1 MYQPDIPVKG
11 VLSQIDRPY
20 TCGPFLMGFC
30 LRHQSYAYTLFN
42 QLDDGLQFIQ
52 LANFLQGE
60 MHLPQETVDLPAA
73 EG

>member
-11 VLSQIDRPY
+11 VLSQIDRSDP
-20 TCGPFLMGFC
+20 CGPFLMEFF
-30 LRHQSYAYTLFN
+30 LRHQRYAYTFFN

-52 LANFLQGE
+52 FANLLQGE
-60 MHLPQETVDLPAA
+60 MHLPQETIDLSAA